1 MPDNAA
7 DEELRKLR
15 AITGIHYSIGPSL
28 DLVDICRIS
37 IRGLVATINC
47 DASAILQIEKK
58 KLKIL
63 AERGFT
69 ARFGKIETISNLPA
83 IQHILDTK
91 EPIFSADAT
100 GSLASGCTPRGH
112 TVGSLICSP
121 IIIKDTVR
129 GFIHVSSAERN
140 AFSLESREF
149 IGLLARELSIAM
161 ERSFLYSSALDIA
174 IRDGLTGCY
183 NRRKFDVDIVAE
195 IAAAK
200 QRNDSASLLMLDI
213 FWFKKYNDYHGH
225 PRGDVLLKQLVSLLR
240 FNTRPFDKTYR
251 YGGEEFAILLLD
263 ADKKVAAMVAQ
274 RLRDTVWQEKFEG
287 AEASQPEN
295 RITVSIGVASYPEDS
310 KNATELIASADSAL
324 YQAKKTP

>member
-91 EPIFSADAT
+91 EPIFSLDAT

-174 IRDGLTGCY
+174 IRD
-183 NRRKFDVDIVAE
+183 
-195 IAAAK
+195 
-200 QRNDSASLLMLDI
+200 
-213 FWFKKYNDYHGH
+213 
-225 PRGDVLLKQLVSLLR
+225 
-240 FNTRPFDKTYR
+240 
-251 YGGEEFAILLLD
+251 
-263 ADKKVAAMVAQ
+263 
-274 RLRDTVWQEKFEG
+274 
-287 AEASQPEN
+287 
-295 RITVSIGVASYPEDS
+295 
-310 KNATELIASADSAL
+310 
-324 YQAKKTP
+324 